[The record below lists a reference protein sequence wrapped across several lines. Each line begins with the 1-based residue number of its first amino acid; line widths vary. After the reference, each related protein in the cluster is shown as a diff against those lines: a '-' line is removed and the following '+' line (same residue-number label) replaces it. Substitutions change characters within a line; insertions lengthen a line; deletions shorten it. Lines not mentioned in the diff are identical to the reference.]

1 MINHA
6 FLIRGFHQT
15 VLRHLWRLWTSDCLN
30 PQVISIHVY
39 LFLSNTPLYY
49 FSGWGRSPTGL
60 QDPWPL
66 LGRHLRLRRW
76 RGQEDLVLRS
86 RHQRTQS
93 IDGRHKGS
101 AVFERDQGLR
111 CRWLPVGY
119 QRGNLFSLT
128 NLTDLCIIQNFSNF
142 NYVPSSRNP
151 FYSLSHF

>member
-1 MINHA
+1 MFDLWLRLALYELKNHLVMTNHA

-30 PQVISIHVY
+30 PNLFQSIPFY
-39 LFLSNTPLYY
+39 SFLTSLYY

-119 QRGNLFSLT
+119 QRGKHCFPSLT
-128 NLTDLCIIQNFSNF
+128 
-142 NYVPSSRNP
+142 
-151 FYSLSHF
+151 